1 MLPVLKRRLYEILNI
16 ENTQD
21 TATRVLNVFLI
32 ILLVVNLIAFML
44 QTFKEVSITYEW
56 LFSYLEAFSVVVF
69 TIEYLLR
76 LWVCTEDPIYG
87 EPIKGRIRYMTTNIL
102 AVTDLMAILPY
113 YLPIVLPFDFLVI
126 RTLRLFRLAR
136 LAKLARYSD
145 SLDLIERV
153 IVKQREFLLI
163 TLVIQFVLLLVSA
176 AIMFYLEHEAQPAQ
190 FANIFSAL
198 LWGVSA
204 MTSAGFA
211 GLYPITPAG
220 KVAGVIL
227 SFLEIVAM
235 ALPIGVITAGIEQ
248 EMSITR
254 EEAERR
260 KRAMVRKTYLQSLRK
275 TGPGKRG

>member
-1 MLPVLKRRLYEILNI
+1 MLPNLKHRLYEILNI
-16 ENTQD
+16 ENTGD
-21 TATRVLNVFLI
+21 TATRLFNVFLI

-44 QTFKEVSITYEW
+44 QTFEEISASYAR
-56 LFSYLEAFSVVVF
+56 LFSYLETFSVIVF
-69 TIEYLLR
+69 TGEYALR
-76 LWVCTEDPIYG
+76 VWVCTLDPMYR
-87 EPIKGRIRYMTTNIL
+87 EPIGGRIRYMTTNLL

-153 IVKQREFLLI
+153 IVNQREFLLI
-163 TLVIQFVLLLVSA
+163 TLAIQFVLLLVSA
-176 AIMFYLEHEAQPAQ
+176 AIMFYLEHEAQPMQ

-204 MTSAGFA
+204 MTSTGFT
-211 GLYPITPAG
+211 GLYPVTPAG

-227 SFLEIVAM
+227 SFFEIVAM

-248 EMSITR
+248 EMNIAHETEEHKAAAATR
-254 EEAERR
+254 KEYLLNAVAR
-260 KRAMVRKTYLQSLRK
+260 KPR
-275 TGPGKRG
+275 